1 MALPLKEKL
10 KLLLADVTKTP
21 QLIMEIE
28 GFPLISSIPVK
39 KYIRYGDD
47 IYYGD
52 EGLVYGGLVED
63 KTALPLIDIAGS
75 TQQISQQ
82 MQIDKGG
89 TSSVTSF
96 QVKVV
101 DKDQV
106 ITKLIQP
113 SSASDPLSKKV
124 RLYLALEGTA
134 HPDES
139 VLFFNGIVAG
149 VKANAG
155 NISFNLASPEKLKN
169 LEIFPKLSTELTAQ
183 TLPTDT
189 TISVTS
195 TENFLL
201 PADSGTLRT
210 YLLLNDEI
218 IEYAG
223 KTDTTFTGC
232 VRAQF
237 GTIAATHETQDTVES
252 AYRLVGG
259 LKDLS
264 LKLMLSGR
272 GTPYAQDLDVVAFNI
287 YGSII
292 SPNSIFL
299 SRINFKEFYNPVSG
313 DTVTI
318 TNDPISGNNGT
329 ATILSVNEFENG
341 VYLVTDKTFVTG
353 SMGAKVSLTSQFDV
367 LPKFAGLEMT
377 PDQVDID
384 EFLAKHTQFSSN
396 FYEYDFFIKEQ
407 VKGTEFINTQILY
420 PSGCFSLP
428 RKTKTSIGTT
438 QPPLG
443 QVNTK
448 KLNDTN
454 VTNPEALGI
463 DRNISNNFYNAV
475 VLRYDKDQVE
485 DKFTRGKIRQSADS
499 TNRIKVANKPLN
511 IDADGVRQESN
522 FDFKLAIQARRFLER
537 YQFAAESLE
546 VEVNYET
553 GFDIEIGDT
562 VIFEGKNL
570 QVSDSNVGTRNF
582 IPRLFE
588 VQNKVMNITGKP
600 IRLMLVDTLF
610 SLDYRYGVISPSSK
624 IDANSTTSRLMLKRS
639 YGTTLGTQTE
649 GFKWQNFAGSLVRI
663 RSKDYSFDYERTL
676 LGVDRNNSN
685 ALLIEPALPSAPLEN
700 YIVDIIKYPTSTDP
714 EVAALYKNIYVFW
727 NKQLP
732 VEAGISQTVFTIPI
746 AMASFPK
753 VGYQVF
759 IHNDDYTRKSVK
771 TEIVDISSN
780 QITVKAA
787 LGFVPQA
794 DDKIEYLGYPD
805 GSKPYVWL
813 WLN

>member
-1 MALPLKEKL
+1 MSLPLKEKL
-10 KLLLADVTKTP
+10 RLLLNDVTKTP
-21 QLIMEIE
+21 QLIMEVE
-28 GFPLISSIPVK
+28 GFPLISSIPSQT
-39 KYIRYGDD
+39 YIRYGDQ
-47 IYYGD
+47 IFYGD
-52 EGLVYGGLVED
+52 EIFYGGLRNISD
-63 KTALPLIDIAGS
+63 ALPYIDISGS
-75 TQQISQQ
+75 TQQITQQ

-101 DKDQV
+101 DKDQT

-113 SSASDPLSKKV
+113 STLSDPLSKKV

-134 HPDES
+134 HPEES

-169 LEIFPKLSTELTAQ
+169 LEIFPKISTELTVQ
-183 TLPTDT
+183 VLPIHT
-189 TISVTS
+189 TINVTETAS
-195 TENFLL
+195 FLL
-201 PADSGTLRT
+201 PANSGTLRT

-218 IEYAG
+218 IEYTG
-223 KTDTTFTGC
+223 KTTTSFTGC
-232 VRAQF
+232 VRGQF
-237 GTIAATHETQDTVES
+237 GTIAATHEINDTVES
-252 AYRLVGG
+252 AYRLIGN
-259 LKDLS
+259 LRDLS

-272 GTPYAQDLDVVAFNI
+272 GVPYAKDLDVIAFNN
-287 YGSII
+287 YSTII

-299 SRINFKEFYNPVSG
+299 ARVNFKDLYNPVSG

-318 TNDPISGNNGT
+318 YDDITNPSNNGS

-341 VYLVTDKTFVTG
+341 VYLVTDKTFIYTPVL
-353 SMGAKVSLTSQFDV
+353 GAKVSLSSKYDV
-367 LPKFAGLEMT
+367 LPKFSGLEMT

-384 EFLAKHTQFSSN
+384 EFEAKYTQLGTN

-407 VKGTEFINTQILY
+407 VKGSEFINNQILY
-420 PSGCFSLP
+420 PSGCYSLP
-428 RKTKTSIGTT
+428 RKTKTSIGST

-443 QVNTK
+443 QVTTK
-448 KLNDTN
+448 KLNIDN
-454 VTNPEALGI
+454 VTNAASLGI

-475 VLRYDKDQVE
+475 VIRYDKDQVE

-546 VEVNYET
+546 VEVNYAT

-562 VIFEGKNL
+562 VVFEGKDL
-570 QVSDSNVGTRNF
+570 QVSDSNLGTRNF
-582 IPRLFE
+582 LPRLFE

-610 SLDYRYGVISPSSK
+610 SLSYRYGVISPSSK
-624 IDANSTTSRLMLKRS
+624 IDTGSTTSRLLLKRS
-639 YGTTLGTQTE
+639 FGTTLGTQTE
-649 GFKWQNFAGSLVRI
+649 GFKWRNFAGSLIRV
-663 RSKDYSFDYERTL
+663 RSKDYTYDQERTL
-676 LGVDRNNSN
+676 IGVDPSNDN
-685 ALLIEPALPSAPLEN
+685 ALLIEPALPSVPLDN
-700 YIVDIIKYPTSTDP
+700 YIIDIIKYPVSTDP
-714 EVAALYKNIYVFW
+714 EISAIYKNIYVFW

-732 VEAGISQTVFTIPI
+732 VESGISQTVFTIPTG
-746 AMASFPK
+746 MASFPK

-759 IHNDDYTRKSVK
+759 IHNDTYTRKSIR
-771 TEIVDISSN
+771 TEITAISGN
-780 QITVKAA
+780 QITVKDA
-787 LGFVPQA
+787 LGFIPVL

-805 GSKPYVWL
+805 QGKPYTWL
-813 WLN
+813 